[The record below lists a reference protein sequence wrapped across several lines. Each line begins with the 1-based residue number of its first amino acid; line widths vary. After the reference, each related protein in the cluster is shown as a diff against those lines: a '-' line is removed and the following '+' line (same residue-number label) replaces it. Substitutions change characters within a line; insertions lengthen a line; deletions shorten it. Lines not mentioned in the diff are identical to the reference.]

1 METEVELIGAAIL
14 TFREGK
20 LARWGDYVER
30 ADALEAVGLSEQA
43 VSQENVEIV
52 RRSIEAFQHD
62 EEAWLS
68 TADPAFEW
76 HPIEEGHIPS
86 RGHEAAI
93 GVRRRWLESWE
104 GFQIDVEEMK
114 DGASSVV
121 ACLHLTGQG
130 KASGVE
136 VDLRVY
142 MHYKLRDGKVV
153 YVYEYAE
160 RGEALEAAGLSE

>member
-1 METEVELIGAAIL
+1 M
-14 TFREGK
+14 
-20 LARWGDYVER
+20 
-30 ADALEAVGLSEQA
+30 
-43 VSQENVEIV
+43 SQEDVEIV

-68 TADPAFEW
+68 MSDPAIVW

-93 GVRRRWLESWE
+93 GVRRRWLEGWE
-104 GFQIDVEEMK
+104 AHQIDVEEMK
-114 DGASSVV
+114 DGADSVV
-121 ACLHLTGQG
+121 ACLRVTGQG
-130 KASGVE
+130 KRSGVE

-142 MHYKLRDGKVV
+142 MHFKLRDGKVV

-160 RGEALEAAGLSE
+160 RGEALEAAGISE

>member
-1 METEVELIGAAIL
+1 M
-14 TFREGK
+14 
-20 LARWGDYVER
+20 
-30 ADALEAVGLSEQA
+30 
-43 VSQENVEIV
+43 SQEDVEIV

-62 EEAWLS
+62 EEALLS
-68 TADPAFEW
+68 AADPAIVW

-104 GFQIDVEEMK
+104 GFQIDVEEME
-114 DGASSVV
+114 DGADSVV
-121 ACLHLTGQG
+121 ACVHLTGRG
-130 KASGVE
+130 KRSGVE

-160 RGEALEAAGLSE
+160 RGEALEAAGLRE